1 VAHPLLLIPGDIGI
15 LIHEDHTIDL
25 LLPDGDEKKPLTE
38 THHALIGA
46 AIGVMGDE
54 AFAAYARRTG
64 QLYVHADDGPAG
76 EGH

>member
-1 VAHPLLLIPGDIGI
+1 MTAPITLQKGDIGV

-38 THHALIGA
+38 THQALIGA
-46 AIGVMGDE
+46 AIGVMMDDS
-54 AFAAYARRTG
+54 FAAYARRTG
-64 QLYVHADDGPAG
+64 QTYAYADDGPDG